1 MTDIK
6 VSRKSKL
13 AIFIYNENKLAK
25 KIS

>member
-6 VSRKSKL
+6 VSGKSKL